1 MILNL
6 LTLWHNTNDSDKIRH
21 FKNSTSITIDHMI
34 KKKGFR
40 VTTAK
45 PTPLNYEC
53 LIYCNDFEH

>member
-34 KKKGFR
+34 KKK
-40 VTTAK
+40 ALESQQQK
-45 PTPLNYEC
+45 QL
-53 LIYCNDFEH
+53 H